1 VAPPKRSRSIESQF
15 LSPLRPALRAFRM
28 TDETTPP
35 LEPVEP
41 AWQHDWSVD
50 DQNLLVARPA
60 QRLAWLEEALHLAY
74 ATGALKPRKFLTQ
87 EEWDAMG
94 SSSE

>member
-1 VAPPKRSRSIESQF
+1 
-15 LSPLRPALRAFRM
+15 M

-35 LEPVEP
+35 VEAVEP
-41 AWQHDWSVD
+41 AGQHDWNAD
-50 DQNLLVARPA
+50 DQNLLAVTLMATPA
-60 QRLAWLEEALHLAY
+60 QRLAWLEEALQLAY

-87 EEWDAMG
+87 KEWDAMG